1 MFSNHAELADVRR
14 RLRRVELLLE
24 AIATRLE
31 IDPEAIRRAGHADV
45 PEEVV
50 ALVAAGKKIQAIKVL
65 REQRQL
71 DLVAAK
77 DIVDGLGE

>member
-24 AIATRLE
+24 AIPTRLD
-31 IDPEAIRRAGHADV
+31 IDPETIRQAGRADV

-50 ALVAAGKKIQAIKVL
+50 ALAAAGKKIQAIKVL